1 MIDNEELGLAGRLSQ
16 IKVADLK
23 TQLEKWLAAELVAL
37 EGMSEEEI
45 KSRQE
50 RTIFVIS
57 FGVWDI
63 WSLVQKDYSTAE
75 TSIDRRIETLL
86 SQINKLSDRW
96 GSSEIKLILTQ
107 AVDVTVLPGFAPA
120 FTTSGEEY
128 KGVAKTLAHWNAKLR
143 EAVKDWNRGYVYLF
157 NANEFLL
164 DRIRDQ
170 QFYASGIT
178 AASGLGANI
187 DPGWENV
194 ANACVESN
202 GGFQVMMSKS
212 EKTKEPCEH
221 PDKYLFW

>member
-1 MIDNEELGLAGRLSQ
+1 MARVTEKKRPRRTAERI
-16 IKVADLK
+16 
-23 TQLEKWLAAELVAL
+23 LEAAL
-37 EGMSEEEI
+37 ERFNRFG
-45 KSRQE
+45 E
-50 RTIFVIS
+50 RNV
-57 FGVWDI
+57 
-63 WSLVQKDYSTAE
+63 ST
-75 TSIDRRIETLL
+75 TSIATEIGISPGNLYYHYPAKEGLV
-86 SQINKLSDRW
+86 NKLFDRW

-202 GGFQVMMSKS
+202 GGIQVMMSKS
-212 EKTKEPCEH
+212 EKTKEH
-221 PDKYLFW
+221 VGVHAILMKLKGGVKG